1 MGDFFMRK
9 ICLIGGDKRNLEL
22 AKFLLEDKENN
33 ISIFANEKMKEELTN
48 KKIEDDELKNIIKKI
63 NNNVDLCND
72 KKRFYN
78 NILKIK
84 EINNKNYINEYKSKI
99 IEYKSLEEGIIK
111 SDIVVTAVPI
121 SKDKLTLTG
130 EYTDLKISLEDFFMK
145 LKNVFLVSG
154 MVPDKFSKVLTE
166 NNVKVL
172 DLLKDESYIIFNAK
186 ITVEGIIKY
195 LIENTEDTIF
205 NSKILVLGY
214 GRIGKILVDRLT
226 AFKANVYCSAR
237 GKDITWIEAYGSK
250 SIKYEELNK
259 KIDMFD
265 IIINTVPVLIL
276 NKKRLELLNK
286 NTLLIDV
293 ASAPGGIDFEVARQ
307 LNIKTIWALGIP
319 GKIAPISSAEYIKE
333 TIYNIIKERNDNK

>member
-1 MGDFFMRK
+1 MEISIIGGDLRTVKLIKLLAQDKNKIKVWGFENCEELLDFEKKNDNLKIHNNLDEALQNQIIIGPTPFTKDRK
-9 ICLIGGDKRNLEL
+9 YICTQYTNQKLEIQTLANKIRDKLLIGGSVPAEILEQ
-22 AKFLLEDKENN
+22 
-33 ISIFANEKMKEELTN
+33 
-48 KKIEDDELKNIIKKI
+48 IETI
-63 NNNVDLCND
+63 
-72 KKRFYN
+72 
-78 NILKIK
+78 
-84 EINNKNYINEYKSKI
+84 
-99 IEYKSLEEGIIK
+99 
-111 SDIVVTAVPI
+111 DI
-121 SKDKLTLTG
+121 
-130 EYTDLKISLEDFFMK
+130 
-145 LKNVFLVSG
+145 
-154 MVPDKFSKVLTE
+154 
-166 NNVKVL
+166 
-172 DLLKDESYIIFNAK
+172 LKDERQVILNA
-186 ITVEGIIKY
+186 ISTVEGTIEIAIKETQKNLYNSNILII
-195 LIENTEDTIF
+195 
-205 NSKILVLGY
+205 GY

-276 NKKRLELLNK
+276 NKERLELLNK

-333 TIYNIIKERNDNK
+333 TIYNTIKERNDNK

>member
-1 MGDFFMRK
+1 MEISIIGGDLRTVKLIKLLAQDKNKIKVWGFENCEELLDFEKKNDNLKIHNNLDEALQNQIIIGPTPFTKDRK
-9 ICLIGGDKRNLEL
+9 YICTQYTNQKLEIQTLANKIRDKLLIGGSVPAEILEQ
-22 AKFLLEDKENN
+22 
-33 ISIFANEKMKEELTN
+33 
-48 KKIEDDELKNIIKKI
+48 IETI
-63 NNNVDLCND
+63 
-72 KKRFYN
+72 
-78 NILKIK
+78 
-84 EINNKNYINEYKSKI
+84 
-99 IEYKSLEEGIIK
+99 
-111 SDIVVTAVPI
+111 DI
-121 SKDKLTLTG
+121 
-130 EYTDLKISLEDFFMK
+130 
-145 LKNVFLVSG
+145 
-154 MVPDKFSKVLTE
+154 
-166 NNVKVL
+166 
-172 DLLKDESYIIFNAK
+172 LKDESLVILNA
-186 ITVEGIIKY
+186 ISTVEGTIEIAIKETQKNLYNSNILII
-195 LIENTEDTIF
+195 
-205 NSKILVLGY
+205 GY

>member
-1 MGDFFMRK
+1 MEISIIGGDLRTVKLIKLLAQDKNKIKVWGFENCEELLDFEKKNDNLKIHNNLDEALKNQIIIGPTPFTKDRK
-9 ICLIGGDKRNLEL
+9 YICTQYTNQKLEIQTFANKIRDKLLIGGSVPAEILEQ
-22 AKFLLEDKENN
+22 
-33 ISIFANEKMKEELTN
+33 
-48 KKIEDDELKNIIKKI
+48 IETI
-63 NNNVDLCND
+63 
-72 KKRFYN
+72 
-78 NILKIK
+78 
-84 EINNKNYINEYKSKI
+84 
-99 IEYKSLEEGIIK
+99 
-111 SDIVVTAVPI
+111 DI
-121 SKDKLTLTG
+121 
-130 EYTDLKISLEDFFMK
+130 
-145 LKNVFLVSG
+145 
-154 MVPDKFSKVLTE
+154 
-166 NNVKVL
+166 
-172 DLLKDESYIIFNAK
+172 LKDERLVILNA
-186 ITVEGIIKY
+186 ISTVEGTIEIAIKETQKNLYNSNILII
-195 LIENTEDTIF
+195 
-205 NSKILVLGY
+205 GY

-265 IIINTVPVLIL
+265 VIINTVPVLIL
-276 NKKRLELLNK
+276 NKERLELLNK

>member
-1 MGDFFMRK
+1 MEISIIGGDLRTVKLIKLLAQDKNKIKVWGFENCEELLDFEKKNDNLKIHNNLDEALQNQIIIGPTPFTKDRK
-9 ICLIGGDKRNLEL
+9 YICTQYTNQKLEIQTLANKIRDKLLIGGSVPAEILEQ
-22 AKFLLEDKENN
+22 
-33 ISIFANEKMKEELTN
+33 
-48 KKIEDDELKNIIKKI
+48 IETI
-63 NNNVDLCND
+63 
-72 KKRFYN
+72 
-78 NILKIK
+78 
-84 EINNKNYINEYKSKI
+84 
-99 IEYKSLEEGIIK
+99 
-111 SDIVVTAVPI
+111 DI
-121 SKDKLTLTG
+121 
-130 EYTDLKISLEDFFMK
+130 
-145 LKNVFLVSG
+145 
-154 MVPDKFSKVLTE
+154 
-166 NNVKVL
+166 
-172 DLLKDESYIIFNAK
+172 LKDERLVILNA
-186 ITVEGIIKY
+186 ISTVEGTIEIAIKETQKNLYNSNILII
-195 LIENTEDTIF
+195 
-205 NSKILVLGY
+205 GY

-333 TIYNIIKERNDNK
+333 TIYNIIKL

>member
-1 MGDFFMRK
+1 MNFEKKNDNLKIHNNLDEALQNQIIIGPTPFTKDRK
-9 ICLIGGDKRNLEL
+9 YICTHYTNQKLEIQTLANKIRDKLLIGGSVPAEILEQ
-22 AKFLLEDKENN
+22 
-33 ISIFANEKMKEELTN
+33 
-48 KKIEDDELKNIIKKI
+48 IETI
-63 NNNVDLCND
+63 
-72 KKRFYN
+72 
-78 NILKIK
+78 
-84 EINNKNYINEYKSKI
+84 
-99 IEYKSLEEGIIK
+99 
-111 SDIVVTAVPI
+111 DI
-121 SKDKLTLTG
+121 
-130 EYTDLKISLEDFFMK
+130 
-145 LKNVFLVSG
+145 
-154 MVPDKFSKVLTE
+154 
-166 NNVKVL
+166 
-172 DLLKDESYIIFNAK
+172 LKDERLVILNA
-186 ITVEGIIKY
+186 ISTVEGTIEIAIKETQKNLYNSNILII
-195 LIENTEDTIF
+195 
-205 NSKILVLGY
+205 GY

-259 KIDMFD
+259 KIDIFD

>member
-1 MGDFFMRK
+1 M
-9 ICLIGGDKRNLEL
+9 
-22 AKFLLEDKENN
+22 
-33 ISIFANEKMKEELTN
+33 
-48 KKIEDDELKNIIKKI
+48 
-63 NNNVDLCND
+63 
-72 KKRFYN
+72 
-78 NILKIK
+78 
-84 EINNKNYINEYKSKI
+84 
-99 IEYKSLEEGIIK
+99 
-111 SDIVVTAVPI
+111 
-121 SKDKLTLTG
+121 
-130 EYTDLKISLEDFFMK
+130 
-145 LKNVFLVSG
+145 
-154 MVPDKFSKVLTE
+154 
-166 NNVKVL
+166 
-172 DLLKDESYIIFNAK
+172 
-186 ITVEGIIKY
+186 
-195 LIENTEDTIF
+195 
-205 NSKILVLGY
+205 
-214 GRIGKILVDRLT
+214 T

-333 TIYNIIKERNDNK
+333 TIYNIIKERNDNE

>member
-1 MGDFFMRK
+1 MEISIIGGDLRTVKLIKLLAQDKNKIKVWGFENCEELLDFEKKNDNLKIHNNLDEALKNQIIIGPTPFTKDRK
-9 ICLIGGDKRNLEL
+9 YICTQYTNQKLEIQTLANKIRDKLLIGGSVPAEILEQ
-22 AKFLLEDKENN
+22 
-33 ISIFANEKMKEELTN
+33 
-48 KKIEDDELKNIIKKI
+48 IETI
-63 NNNVDLCND
+63 
-72 KKRFYN
+72 
-78 NILKIK
+78 
-84 EINNKNYINEYKSKI
+84 
-99 IEYKSLEEGIIK
+99 
-111 SDIVVTAVPI
+111 DI
-121 SKDKLTLTG
+121 
-130 EYTDLKISLEDFFMK
+130 
-145 LKNVFLVSG
+145 
-154 MVPDKFSKVLTE
+154 
-166 NNVKVL
+166 
-172 DLLKDESYIIFNAK
+172 LKDERLVILNA
-186 ITVEGIIKY
+186 ISTVEGTIEIAIKETQKNLYNSNILII
-195 LIENTEDTIF
+195 
-205 NSKILVLGY
+205 GY

-265 IIINTVPVLIL
+265 IIINTVQVLIL
-276 NKKRLELLNK
+276 NKERLELLNK

>member
-1 MGDFFMRK
+1 MEISIIGGDLRTVKLIKLLAQDKNKIKVWGFENCEELLDFEKKNDNLKIHNNLDEALQNQIIIGPTPFTKDRK
-9 ICLIGGDKRNLEL
+9 YICTQYTNQKLEIQTLANKIRDKLLIGGSVPAEILEQ
-22 AKFLLEDKENN
+22 
-33 ISIFANEKMKEELTN
+33 
-48 KKIEDDELKNIIKKI
+48 IETI
-63 NNNVDLCND
+63 
-72 KKRFYN
+72 
-78 NILKIK
+78 
-84 EINNKNYINEYKSKI
+84 
-99 IEYKSLEEGIIK
+99 
-111 SDIVVTAVPI
+111 DI
-121 SKDKLTLTG
+121 
-130 EYTDLKISLEDFFMK
+130 
-145 LKNVFLVSG
+145 
-154 MVPDKFSKVLTE
+154 
-166 NNVKVL
+166 
-172 DLLKDESYIIFNAK
+172 LKDERLVILNA
-186 ITVEGIIKY
+186 ISTVEGTIEIAIKETQKNLYNSNILII
-195 LIENTEDTIF
+195 
-205 NSKILVLGY
+205 GY

-333 TIYNIIKERNDNK
+333 TIYNTIKERNDNK

>member
-1 MGDFFMRK
+1 MEISIIGGDLRTVKLIKLLAQDKNKIKSWGFENCEELLDFEKKNDNLKIHNNLDEALQNQIIIGPTPFTKDRK
-9 ICLIGGDKRNLEL
+9 YICTQYTNQKLEIQTLANKIRDKLLIGGSIPAEILEQ
-22 AKFLLEDKENN
+22 
-33 ISIFANEKMKEELTN
+33 
-48 KKIEDDELKNIIKKI
+48 IETI
-63 NNNVDLCND
+63 
-72 KKRFYN
+72 
-78 NILKIK
+78 
-84 EINNKNYINEYKSKI
+84 
-99 IEYKSLEEGIIK
+99 
-111 SDIVVTAVPI
+111 DI
-121 SKDKLTLTG
+121 
-130 EYTDLKISLEDFFMK
+130 
-145 LKNVFLVSG
+145 
-154 MVPDKFSKVLTE
+154 
-166 NNVKVL
+166 
-172 DLLKDESYIIFNAK
+172 LKDERLVILNA
-186 ITVEGIIKY
+186 ISTVEGTIEIAIKETQKNLYNSNILII
-195 LIENTEDTIF
+195 
-205 NSKILVLGY
+205 GY

>member
-1 MGDFFMRK
+1 M
-9 ICLIGGDKRNLEL
+9 
-22 AKFLLEDKENN
+22 
-33 ISIFANEKMKEELTN
+33 
-48 KKIEDDELKNIIKKI
+48 
-63 NNNVDLCND
+63 
-72 KKRFYN
+72 
-78 NILKIK
+78 
-84 EINNKNYINEYKSKI
+84 
-99 IEYKSLEEGIIK
+99 
-111 SDIVVTAVPI
+111 
-121 SKDKLTLTG
+121 
-130 EYTDLKISLEDFFMK
+130 
-145 LKNVFLVSG
+145 
-154 MVPDKFSKVLTE
+154 
-166 NNVKVL
+166 
-172 DLLKDESYIIFNAK
+172 
-186 ITVEGIIKY
+186 
-195 LIENTEDTIF
+195 
-205 NSKILVLGY
+205 
-214 GRIGKILVDRLT
+214 T

-333 TIYNIIKERNDNK
+333 IYYYCQ

>member
-1 MGDFFMRK
+1 MEISIIGGDLRTVKLIKLLAQDKNKIKVWGFENCEELLDFEKKNDNLKIHNNLDEALQNQIIIGPTPFTKDRK
-9 ICLIGGDKRNLEL
+9 YICTQYTNQKLEIQTLANKIRDKLLIGGSVPAEILEQ
-22 AKFLLEDKENN
+22 
-33 ISIFANEKMKEELTN
+33 
-48 KKIEDDELKNIIKKI
+48 IETI
-63 NNNVDLCND
+63 
-72 KKRFYN
+72 
-78 NILKIK
+78 
-84 EINNKNYINEYKSKI
+84 
-99 IEYKSLEEGIIK
+99 
-111 SDIVVTAVPI
+111 DI
-121 SKDKLTLTG
+121 
-130 EYTDLKISLEDFFMK
+130 
-145 LKNVFLVSG
+145 
-154 MVPDKFSKVLTE
+154 
-166 NNVKVL
+166 
-172 DLLKDESYIIFNAK
+172 LKDERLVILNA
-186 ITVEGIIKY
+186 ISTVEGTIEIAIKETQKNLYNSNILII
-195 LIENTEDTIF
+195 
-205 NSKILVLGY
+205 GY

>member
-1 MGDFFMRK
+1 MEISIIGGDLRTVKLIKLLAQDKNKIKVWGFENCEELLDFEKKNDNLKIHNNLDEALQNQIIIGPTPFTKDRK
-9 ICLIGGDKRNLEL
+9 YICTQYTNQKLEIQTLANKIRDKLLIGGSVPAEILEQ
-22 AKFLLEDKENN
+22 
-33 ISIFANEKMKEELTN
+33 
-48 KKIEDDELKNIIKKI
+48 IETI
-63 NNNVDLCND
+63 
-72 KKRFYN
+72 
-78 NILKIK
+78 
-84 EINNKNYINEYKSKI
+84 
-99 IEYKSLEEGIIK
+99 
-111 SDIVVTAVPI
+111 DI
-121 SKDKLTLTG
+121 
-130 EYTDLKISLEDFFMK
+130 
-145 LKNVFLVSG
+145 
-154 MVPDKFSKVLTE
+154 
-166 NNVKVL
+166 
-172 DLLKDESYIIFNAK
+172 LKDERLVILNA
-186 ITVEGIIKY
+186 ISTVEGTIEIAIKETQKNLYNSNILII
-195 LIENTEDTIF
+195 
-205 NSKILVLGY
+205 GY

-276 NKKRLELLNK
+276 NKERLELLNK

>member
-1 MGDFFMRK
+1 MEISIIGGDLRTVKLIKLLAQDKNKIKAWGFEKCEELLDFEKKNDNLKIHNNLDEALQNQIIIGPTPFTKDRK
-9 ICLIGGDKRNLEL
+9 YICTQYTNQKLEIQTLANKIRDKLLIGGSVPAEILEQ
-22 AKFLLEDKENN
+22 
-33 ISIFANEKMKEELTN
+33 
-48 KKIEDDELKNIIKKI
+48 IETI
-63 NNNVDLCND
+63 
-72 KKRFYN
+72 
-78 NILKIK
+78 
-84 EINNKNYINEYKSKI
+84 
-99 IEYKSLEEGIIK
+99 
-111 SDIVVTAVPI
+111 DI
-121 SKDKLTLTG
+121 
-130 EYTDLKISLEDFFMK
+130 
-145 LKNVFLVSG
+145 
-154 MVPDKFSKVLTE
+154 
-166 NNVKVL
+166 
-172 DLLKDESYIIFNAK
+172 LKDERLVILNA
-186 ITVEGIIKY
+186 ISTVEGTIEIAIKETQKNLYNSNILII
-195 LIENTEDTIF
+195 
-205 NSKILVLGY
+205 GY

>member
-1 MGDFFMRK
+1 MEISIIGGDLRTVKLIKLLAEDKNKIKAWGFENCEELLDFEKKNDNLKIHNNLDEALQNQIIIGPTPFTKDRK
-9 ICLIGGDKRNLEL
+9 YICTHYTNQKLEIQTLANKIRDKLLIGGSVPAEILEQ
-22 AKFLLEDKENN
+22 
-33 ISIFANEKMKEELTN
+33 
-48 KKIEDDELKNIIKKI
+48 IETI
-63 NNNVDLCND
+63 
-72 KKRFYN
+72 
-78 NILKIK
+78 
-84 EINNKNYINEYKSKI
+84 
-99 IEYKSLEEGIIK
+99 
-111 SDIVVTAVPI
+111 DI
-121 SKDKLTLTG
+121 
-130 EYTDLKISLEDFFMK
+130 
-145 LKNVFLVSG
+145 
-154 MVPDKFSKVLTE
+154 
-166 NNVKVL
+166 
-172 DLLKDESYIIFNAK
+172 LKDERLVILNA
-186 ITVEGIIKY
+186 ISTVEGTIEIAIKETQKNLYNSNILII
-195 LIENTEDTIF
+195 
-205 NSKILVLGY
+205 GY

>member
-1 MGDFFMRK
+1 MEISIIGGDLRTVKLIKLLAQDKNKIKVWGFENCEELLDFEKKNDNLKIHNNLDEALKNQIIIGPTPFTKDRK
-9 ICLIGGDKRNLEL
+9 YICTQYTNQKLEIQTLANKIRDKLLIGGSVPAEILEQ
-22 AKFLLEDKENN
+22 
-33 ISIFANEKMKEELTN
+33 
-48 KKIEDDELKNIIKKI
+48 IETI
-63 NNNVDLCND
+63 
-72 KKRFYN
+72 
-78 NILKIK
+78 
-84 EINNKNYINEYKSKI
+84 
-99 IEYKSLEEGIIK
+99 
-111 SDIVVTAVPI
+111 DI
-121 SKDKLTLTG
+121 
-130 EYTDLKISLEDFFMK
+130 
-145 LKNVFLVSG
+145 
-154 MVPDKFSKVLTE
+154 
-166 NNVKVL
+166 
-172 DLLKDESYIIFNAK
+172 LKDERLVILNA
-186 ITVEGIIKY
+186 ISTVEGTIEIAIKETQKNLYNSNILII
-195 LIENTEDTIF
+195 
-205 NSKILVLGY
+205 GY

-276 NKKRLELLNK
+276 NKERLELLNK

-293 ASAPGGIDFEVARQ
+293 ASAPGGIDFEVAQQ

>member
-1 MGDFFMRK
+1 MEISIIGGDLRTVKLIKLLAQDKNKIKVWGFENCEELLDFEKKNDNLKIHNNLDEALKNQIIIGPTPFTKDRK
-9 ICLIGGDKRNLEL
+9 YICTQYTNQKLEIQTLANKIRDKLLIGGSVPAEILEQ
-22 AKFLLEDKENN
+22 
-33 ISIFANEKMKEELTN
+33 
-48 KKIEDDELKNIIKKI
+48 IETI
-63 NNNVDLCND
+63 
-72 KKRFYN
+72 
-78 NILKIK
+78 
-84 EINNKNYINEYKSKI
+84 
-99 IEYKSLEEGIIK
+99 
-111 SDIVVTAVPI
+111 DI
-121 SKDKLTLTG
+121 
-130 EYTDLKISLEDFFMK
+130 
-145 LKNVFLVSG
+145 
-154 MVPDKFSKVLTE
+154 
-166 NNVKVL
+166 
-172 DLLKDESYIIFNAK
+172 LKDERLVILNA
-186 ITVEGIIKY
+186 ISTVEGTIEIAIKETQKNLYNSNILII
-195 LIENTEDTIF
+195 
-205 NSKILVLGY
+205 GY

-265 IIINTVPVLIL
+265 VIINTVPVLIL
-276 NKKRLELLNK
+276 NKERLELLNK

>member
-1 MGDFFMRK
+1 MEISIIGGDLRTVKLIKLLAQDKNKIKVWGFENCEELLDFEKKNDNLKIHNNLDEALKNQIIIGPTPFTKDRK
-9 ICLIGGDKRNLEL
+9 YICTQYTNQKLEIQTLANKIRDKLLIGGSVPAEILEQ
-22 AKFLLEDKENN
+22 
-33 ISIFANEKMKEELTN
+33 
-48 KKIEDDELKNIIKKI
+48 IETI
-63 NNNVDLCND
+63 
-72 KKRFYN
+72 
-78 NILKIK
+78 
-84 EINNKNYINEYKSKI
+84 
-99 IEYKSLEEGIIK
+99 
-111 SDIVVTAVPI
+111 DI
-121 SKDKLTLTG
+121 
-130 EYTDLKISLEDFFMK
+130 
-145 LKNVFLVSG
+145 
-154 MVPDKFSKVLTE
+154 
-166 NNVKVL
+166 
-172 DLLKDESYIIFNAK
+172 LKDERLVILNA
-186 ITVEGIIKY
+186 ISTVEGTIEIAIKETQKNLYNSNILII
-195 LIENTEDTIF
+195 
-205 NSKILVLGY
+205 GY

-276 NKKRLELLNK
+276 NKERLELLNK